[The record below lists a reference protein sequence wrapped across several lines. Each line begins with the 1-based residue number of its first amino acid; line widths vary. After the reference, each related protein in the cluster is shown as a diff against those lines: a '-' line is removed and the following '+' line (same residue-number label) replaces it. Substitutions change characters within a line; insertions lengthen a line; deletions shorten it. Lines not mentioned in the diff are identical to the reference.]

1 MFLVSSFSSQ
11 CHLHHIESHHPV
23 FLYLCLEP
31 YHPIHLVRPY
41 GRLTK
46 PAWQAFEREGEGN
59 QAARPLPLPLLTPAT
74 QATVPGFKIMGGFR
88 SGHPFPAL
96 NTKSALT
103 VLVVVFIL
111 GFEGLFIRVYC
122 IAIKSVTKSL

>member
-1 MFLVSSFSSQ
+1 MSGASSSDSLSPALRQ
-11 CHLHHIESHHPV
+11 VDPACV
-23 FLYLCLEP
+23 AG
-31 YHPIHLVRPY
+31 VR
-41 GRLTK
+41 
-46 PAWQAFEREGEGN
+46 REGEGN
-59 QAARPLPLPLLTPAT
+59 QAARSLPLPLLTPAT

-122 IAIKSVTKSL
+122 IAIKSDTKSL